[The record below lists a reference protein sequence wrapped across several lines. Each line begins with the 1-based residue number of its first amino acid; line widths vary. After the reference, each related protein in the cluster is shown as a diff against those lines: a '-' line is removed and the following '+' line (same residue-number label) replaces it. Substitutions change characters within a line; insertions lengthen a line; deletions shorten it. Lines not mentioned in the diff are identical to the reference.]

1 MQARKITFFFCT
13 LTIML
18 LALVACQPLEPP
30 ATEPI
35 AMENAAEEDPVYADP
50 QGLFTAPIPTNWTA
64 QQADGYGILSSP
76 NDGIQVYVLA
86 VAADDLEAA
95 VQDAW
100 QMVDPAFE
108 LEPDQILEEPAGRV
122 ERAITVT
129 YDSEDEDR
137 FALGGGWLHD
147 GIAYITL
154 VKGDLVSVQQRVS
167 QMQIILS
174 GYDILAIED
183 VNLAGVEPMPITP
196 EVLDA
201 LEAYIEEAMAEFGIP
216 GATVAVVQGD
226 EIVYTG
232 GFGARDPQSG
242 EPVTPETRMMIGSTS
257 KTMTTL
263 AMAMLADQGA
273 FDWDTPVVE
282 ILPTFAVADP
292 TITEQLTV
300 ENLVCACTGVPRRDM
315 ELFFNYD
322 ELDAETIVESL
333 ADFEFFTDFGEA
345 FQYSNQM
352 VATGGYVAA
361 AAAGGEYGDL
371 YDAYVALV
379 QDRVLDPINM
389 PRTTLDFQTVLNGEN
404 YAIPHELTLEG
415 EYRPLPI
422 DWERF
427 VTPVAPAGAYW
438 STAEDM
444 GRYLI
449 TELNRG
455 VTPDGERI
463 VSAENLSHTWEPQ
476 VPIAADVFY
485 GLGWIISDYKGQPV
499 IAHGGNTMGFT
510 SELAFLPEA
519 DIGISV
525 ITNAWGT
532 NAFNEAVRTRL
543 LELVFLQEFA
553 ADEAATF
560 QFETLRSQMADLA
573 AKVADAVDPDIVT
586 PFLGDYENAALGAV
600 TLALEEGEAALR
612 CRRVCGRDPSG
623 VGRCRLRGTL
633 HALRLSAGRR
643 YPETCRGRSRATA
656 LSSLARAWWNMS
668 LRRLGHSLLLQAD
681 AC

>member
-1 MQARKITFFFCT
+1 MQMRKLPIYLLT
-13 LTIML
+13 LIIALTG
-18 LALVACQPLEPP
+18 LVACQPLEAP
-30 ATEPI
+30 APTES
-35 AMENAAEEDPVYADP
+35 ANVESGLVAEKSLYQDPD
-50 QGLFTAPIPTNWTA
+50 GLFTAPIPTNWTA

-86 VAADDLEAA
+86 VDADDLEAA

-100 QMVDPAFE
+100 QMVDPAFD

-129 YDSEDEDR
+129 YDLEDEER

-167 QMQIILS
+167 QMQIVLS
-174 GYDILAIED
+174 GYDILAVEE
-183 VNLAGVEPMPITP
+183 VNLAGVEPLPITP
-196 EVLDA
+196 ETLDA
-201 LEAYIEEAMAEFGIP
+201 LETYIDEAMAEFGIP
-216 GATVAVVQGD
+216 GAAVAVVQGD

-232 GFGARDPQSG
+232 GFGTRNPQSG
-242 EPVTPETRMMIGSTS
+242 EPVTPQTRMMIGSTT

-263 AMAMLADQGA
+263 AMAMLVDQGS

-282 ILPTFAVADP
+282 IIPTFAVADP
-292 TITEQLTV
+292 AITEQLTV

-322 ELDAETIVESL
+322 ELDAEAIVESL

-371 YDAYVALV
+371 YDAYVALL
-379 QDRVLDPINM
+379 QDRVLDPIHM
-389 PRTTLDFQTVLNGEN
+389 PRTTLDFQTVFGGEN

-415 EYRPLPI
+415 EYRPIPF

-438 STAEDM
+438 STVEDM

-455 VTPDGERI
+455 LTPDGERI
-463 VSAENLSHTWEPQ
+463 VSAENLTHTWEPQ

-499 IAHGGNTMGFT
+499 IAHGGNTIGFT

-543 LELVFLQEFA
+543 LELVFQQEFEAHEGA
-553 ADEAATF
+553 AFA
-560 QFETLRSQMADLA
+560 FETLRSQMAEMA
-573 AKVADAVDPDIVT
+573 GKVADTVDPDVMT
-586 PFLGDYENAALGAV
+586 PFLGGYENEALGTV
-600 TLALEEGEAALR
+600 TLTLDEGRLLMDAGEFVAEVRPMMDDTGSVEGYMLYDSPLGGTSLNLVEDEAGNPTIVL
-612 CRRVCGRDPSG
+612 GQG
-623 VGRCRLRGTL
+623 VVEYAFT
-633 HALRLSAGRR
+633 
-643 YPETCRGRSRATA
+643 PITP
-656 LSSLARAWWNMS
+656 
-668 LRRLGHSLLLQAD
+668 
-681 AC
+681 